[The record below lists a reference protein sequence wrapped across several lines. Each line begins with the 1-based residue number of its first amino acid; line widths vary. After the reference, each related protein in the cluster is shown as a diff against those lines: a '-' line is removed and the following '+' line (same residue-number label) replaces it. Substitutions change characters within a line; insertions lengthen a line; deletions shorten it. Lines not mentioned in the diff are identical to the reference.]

1 MRKQAALRLLLALAV
16 GSIVGLIANAF
27 AGQAE
32 WLDVCVRY
40 VAEPIGKVFIRLLL
54 MLVIP
59 IMFSALVMG
68 IAELELAQLGRLGV
82 RTLGYTALVST
93 IAVLVGLVLVNV
105 LQPGSGLP
113 RELLGTARAAVEAAP
128 LPKSTSAID
137 LLIGVVPS
145 NPVAAA
151 APGDMLA
158 WLFFSIFF
166 GVGLALTQSPK
177 ADALRQLIAGLF
189 EVCMKLMDLV
199 LKLAPLGV
207 GALMFAMTARVG
219 LAVLVQL
226 GAYVG
231 VVVLGLAFHLFVV
244 YGAGVRWLGGRS
256 AVGFFR
262 DIRLAL
268 VTAFST
274 ASSNATLPTA
284 LRVAEENLRL
294 PTHVSRFVLTAGA
307 TMNQNGTALFEGV
320 TVLFLAQAYGVDLS
334 LTQQAIVMLICIL
347 AGVGTAGV
355 PAGSLPVIAMI
366 LTLLGVPAE
375 AIGLVLGV
383 DRLLDMC
390 RTTVNVAG
398 DLAVASLVAKGEP
411 AADPAER
418 PAANAPDAGA

>member
-1 MRKQAALRLLLALAV
+1 MRKQSAYRLLIALAL
-16 GSIVGLIANAF
+16 GSALGLAANAV

-32 WLDVCVRY
+32 WLDVAVRY
-40 VAEPIGKVFIRLLL
+40 VAEPIGKIFIRLLL

-68 IAELELAQLGRLGV
+68 IAELDLKHLGRLGV
-82 RTLGYTALVST
+82 RTLGYTASVST
-93 IAVLVGLVLVNV
+93 IAVLLGLGLVNWLE
-105 LQPGSGLP
+105 PGSTVSQ
-113 RELLGTARAAVEAAP
+113 ELLGKARSAVEAAP

-137 LLIGVVPS
+137 LLIGVVPN
-145 NPVAAA
+145 NPVGAAA
-151 APGDMLA
+151 TGDMLA

-166 GVGLALTQSPK
+166 GIGLALTKTPK
-177 ADALRQLIAGLF
+177 AETLQHAIAGLF
-189 EVCMKLMDLV
+189 DVCMTLMDLV

-207 GALMFAMTARVG
+207 GCLMFSMTARVG
-219 LAVLVQL
+219 LGVLLQL

-231 VVVLGLAFHLFVV
+231 VVVLGLGFHLFVV
-244 YGAGVRWLGGRS
+244 YGVAVRWLGGRS
-256 AVGFFR
+256 ALGFFR

-320 TVLFLAQAYGVDLS
+320 TVLFLAQAAGVHLS

-398 DLAVASLVAKGEP
+398 DLAVATLVAKGEP
-411 AADPAER
+411 ASDQATEPVQS
-418 PAANAPDAGA
+418 APDPGV

>member
-1 MRKQAALRLLLALAV
+1 
-16 GSIVGLIANAF
+16 VGLAANAL

-32 WLDVCVRY
+32 WLDLCVRY
-40 VAEPIGKVFIRLLL
+40 VAEPVGKIFIRLLL

-68 IAELELAQLGRLGV
+68 IAELELKHLGRLGV

-93 IAVLVGLVLVNV
+93 VAVLVGLALVNG
-105 LQPGSGLP
+105 LQPGSELP
-113 RELLGTARAAVEAAP
+113 PELLGKARSAVEAAP
-128 LPKSTSAID
+128 LPKSTSAVD
-137 LLIGVVPS
+137 LLIAVVPS
-145 NPVAAA
+145 NPVGAAA
-151 APGDMLA
+151 TGDMLA
-158 WLFFSIFF
+158 WLFFSIIF
-166 GVGLALTQSPK
+166 GVGLALTKGPK
-177 ADALRQLIAGLF
+177 TEVLQRAIAGLF
-189 EVCMKLMDLV
+189 EVCMKLMELV
-199 LKLAPLGV
+199 IKLAPLGI

-219 LAVLVQL
+219 LEVLLQL

-244 YGAGVRWLGGRS
+244 YGAGVRWIGGRS
-256 AVGFFR
+256 ATGFFR

-284 LRVAEENLRL
+284 LRVADENLRL

-320 TVLFLAQAYGVDLS
+320 TVLFLAQAYGVQLG
-334 LTQQAIVMLICIL
+334 LGQQAFVMLICIL

-375 AIGLVLGV
+375 AIGLILGV

-398 DLAVASLVAKGEP
+398 DLAVAVLVAKGEP
-411 AADPAER
+411 AVEQGGGPSE
-418 PAANAPDAGA
+418 AASDAGA

>member
-1 MRKQAALRLLLALAV
+1 MRKQAALRLLVALAI
-16 GSIVGLIANAF
+16 GSGLGLAANAF
-27 AGQAE
+27 AGQAA
-32 WLDVCVRY
+32 WLDVCVHY

-59 IMFSALVMG
+59 VMFSALVMG
-68 IAELELAQLGRLGV
+68 IAELELAHLGRLGL
-82 RTLGYTALVST
+82 RTLGYTALVSSV
-93 IAVLVGLVLVNV
+93 AVLVGLALVNV
-105 LQPGSGLP
+105 LQPGSGVS
-113 RELLGTARAAVEAAP
+113 RELLGTARSAVEAAP
-128 LPKSTSAID
+128 IPKSTSAVD
-137 LLIGVVPS
+137 LLIGVVPN

-151 APGDMLA
+151 ATGDMLA

-166 GVGLALTQSPK
+166 GVGLALTQGPK
-177 ADALRQLIAGLF
+177 AEALRQMIGGLF

-219 LAVLVQL
+219 LGVLLQL

-231 VVVLGLAFHLFVV
+231 VVVLGLGFHMFVV
-244 YGAGVRWLGGRS
+244 YGAGVLWLGGRS
-256 AVGFFR
+256 PVGFFR

-284 LRVAEENLRL
+284 LRVAEENLHL

-320 TVLFLAQAYGVDLS
+320 TVLFLAQAYGVDLD

-347 AGVGTAGV
+347 AGIGTAGV

-375 AIGLVLGV
+375 GIGLVLGV
-383 DRLLDMC
+383 DRFLDMC

-398 DLAVASLVAKGEP
+398 DLAVATLVAKGEP
-411 AADPAER
+411 TPERADE
-418 PAANAPDAGA
+418 APQGAPRAGA